1 MDLEAGLEKLISSDN
16 PSPVWLPLFAFLRTL
31 AVIYG
36 LAVAVRNFFY
46 DKGFISSALVEPA
59 VISVGNIVVGGTG
72 KTPAVMALAE
82 RFQKQGYKPAVVS
95 RGYGRNIEKPLLVSD
110 QKSVRAGPEKAGD
123 EAFMLASRLE
133 KIPVVACNSKSRAA
147 SWSADNLEVDVIL
160 IDDGFQHRALARDY
174 DLVLLDAT
182 APFGHGHLLPRGLLR
197 EKVNSLKRAD
207 GILITRS
214 DQVENKRLDYIKTRI
229 KKVNA
234 DIPLCLSRYKVKSLY
249 DPAGSHYSP
258 ELLEDSSIIAFSGI
272 GNHEAFLQTLQ
283 ELGSN
288 IFEEVAFSDHH
299 DYTRGDFVQKFIG
312 KGAEKSRLLDQDSP
326 GLVVTTEKD
335 MTRITP
341 EIEQFFQRY
350 DKRLLAVEGRL
361 EFIDE
366 EGKEEYE
373 NFAGEMLSALEQ
385 AAAEARN

>member
-16 PSPVWLPLFAFLRTL
+16 SSPVWLPLFAFLRTL

-110 QKSVRAGPEKAGD
+110 CQEVKTGPEEAGD

-133 KIPVVACNSKSRAA
+133 KIPVVACNSKTRAA
-147 SWSADNLEVDVIL
+147 RWTAENLSADVIL
-160 IDDGFQHRALARDY
+160 VDDGFQHRALARDY

-197 EKVNSLKRAD
+197 ERVSSLKRAD

-214 DQVENKRLDYIKTRI
+214 DQVKNKRQEHIKSRI
-229 KKVNA
+229 KRYRPE
-234 DIPLCLSRYKVKSLY
+234 IPVCFGRYKVERLI
-249 DPAGSHYSP
+249 DAAGSSFSLK
-258 ELLEDSSIIAFSGI
+258 LLEDSSVIAFSGI

-299 DYTRGDFVQKFIG
+299 DYTRGDFVRKFLG
-312 KGAEKSRLLDQDSP
+312 KGAEKSRLLDKNSP

-366 EGKEEYE
+366 AGKEIYE
-373 NFAGEMLSALEQ
+373 DFAGELLSGLEQ